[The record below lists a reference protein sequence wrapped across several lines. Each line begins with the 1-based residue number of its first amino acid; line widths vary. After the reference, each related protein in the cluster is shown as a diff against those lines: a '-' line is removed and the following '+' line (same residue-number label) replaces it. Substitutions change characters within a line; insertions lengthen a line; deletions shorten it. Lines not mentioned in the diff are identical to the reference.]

1 MDQRLRAR
9 NCEARNERIETADAE
24 RWENCSNGKALRGW
38 TLSGKRSRRPGKD
51 HISGKCTK
59 LLCDSW
65 QCPVCQNHKTESG
78 CEFGEKCAF
87 VHREVD
93 SPPTRKPKKTVGK
106 GSVAVL
112 KNSRQL
118 GCVFQDVEPPK
129 SNSILRKETQFS
141 DRSAACNSQK
151 VHCAR

>member
-1 MDQRLRAR
+1 MKESRPQTQSDGKIVRTEKLSEAGPCLGKDLEDPGKTTSVGSAR
-9 NCEARNERIETADAE
+9 NYCVILG
-24 RWENCSNGKALRGW
+24 SVPYVK
-38 TLSGKRSRRPGKD
+38 
-51 HISGKCTK
+51 
-59 LLCDSW
+59 
-65 QCPVCQNHKTESG
+65 NHKTETG
-78 CEFGEKCAF
+78 CKFGEKCAF
-87 VHREVD
+87 MHREVD

-106 GSVAVL
+106 GSIAVL

-118 GCVFQDVEPPK
+118 GCVFQDVEPPT